1 MSLQRRAKGMSKFMI
16 KTEVCGN
23 PDYGQDPDRPP
34 YGVKVI
40 QINTNSFTLLVEMV
54 RDWQY
59 ENDIGG
65 GNWMNP
71 AVYVDG
77 EVVGYMSY
85 NGKVWAD
92 KSWTPDTKQI
102 YFKEEIE
109 NA

>member
-1 MSLQRRAKGMSKFMI
+1 MPKFIM

-23 PDYGQDPDRPP
+23 PDYGQDPDLPP
-34 YGVKVI
+34 YGVL
-40 QINTNSFTLLVEMV
+40 NREFTTNDFEILLA
-54 RDWQY
+54 RIRKWQY

-65 GNWMNP
+65 GNWTNP

-77 EVVGYMSY
+77 KAVGYMSY

-92 KSWTPDTKQI
+92 KSWTPNTKQI
-102 YFKEEIE
+102 TFKEENQ

>member
-1 MSLQRRAKGMSKFMI
+1 MAKFMM

-23 PDYGQDPDRPP
+23 PDFGQDPDRPP
-34 YGVKVI
+34 YGVM
-40 QINTNSFTLLVEMV
+40 NREFTTNDFEILLLRV
-54 RDWQY
+54 RKWQY

-77 EVVGYMSY
+77 KEVGYMSY

-92 KSWTPDTKQI
+92 RSWTPNTKQI
-102 YFKEEIE
+102 TFKEEVQNE
-109 NA
+109 H